1 MARQPRAPGG
11 RLSRDAYEVSELLVR
26 AQEAGRST
34 HAPGAPE
41 PAPMSPH
48 AVRAAIHLAMAETE
62 TVGELAHGLGVSVG
76 WASRIA
82 NEMERGGHLVR
93 ERETDDRRV
102 VRLSLSPEAQRLI
115 RAYYAWRG
123 QAVERALAELDTGE
137 RDGVR
142 RFLRRVAEE
151 LERGPTTG

>member
-1 MARQPRAPGG
+1 
-11 RLSRDAYEVSELLVR
+11 
-26 AQEAGRST
+26 
-34 HAPGAPE
+34 
-41 PAPMSPH
+41 MSPH
-48 AVRAAIHLAMAETE
+48 AVRAAIHLTMAETE

-93 ERETDDRRV
+93 EREADDRRV
-102 VRLSLSPEAQRLI
+102 VRLTLSPEARRLI

-123 QAVERALAELDTGE
+123 QAVERALAELDSGE
-137 RDGVR
+137 RDAVR

-151 LERGPTTG
+151 LERGPVAG